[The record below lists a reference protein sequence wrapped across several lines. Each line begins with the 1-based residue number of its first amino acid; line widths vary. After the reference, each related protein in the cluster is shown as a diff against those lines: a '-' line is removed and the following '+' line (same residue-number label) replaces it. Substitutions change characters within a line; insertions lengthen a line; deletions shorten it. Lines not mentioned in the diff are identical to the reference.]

1 MRSALYWIIA
11 FNAII
16 SIFVIVL
23 ERKNPEK
30 TIAWLLIFILFPPVG
45 LFLYIFLGR
54 NWKKHKLHDE
64 TRINIERL
72 IYEAMK
78 DIKDHTYAPL
88 IELLSKNSESPLFNN
103 NNIKIFKDGIE
114 KFDELKKELL
124 KAKNHI
130 HMEYYIVKSD
140 KIGNEIKDILI
151 KKSLEG
157 VKIRLIL
164 DRVGCIKLS
173 KSYIKELKNAGIDIV
188 QYSYFLAPLLRKINT
203 QINYRN
209 HRKIVVI
216 DGKVGFTGGI
226 NIGDEYVGRSKFGY
240 WRDTHIMVKG
250 DFVYGLQ
257 AVFLDDFATI
267 KEANKEFFYY
277 GDNFDKFFP
286 EIKGAKGKLMQLVKS
301 GPDSEFPAIEQSIIK
316 MINMAKDHIYITT
329 PYFIPSESII
339 NSLKIAAMSGVDVH
353 ILFPERY
360 DHMLV
365 YYASRT
371 YLEDLIKTGVVVHF
385 YNPKGF
391 IHAKTTSVDGTIC
404 TIGTANMDI
413 RSHILNYEINA
424 VIYDK
429 EITEQLE
436 NLFFEDLKA
445 SKRITEDYF
454 NNLSPLIKA
463 FEAFCRVFS
472 SLL

>member
-1 MRSALYWIIA
+1 MKTTLYWILA
-11 FNAII
+11 FNAVVSII
-16 SIFVIVL
+16 VIVL

-30 TIAWLLIFILFPPVG
+30 TIAWLLVFILFPPIG
-45 LFLYIFLGR
+45 LFLYAFLGR

-64 TRINIERL
+64 TTINIEKL
-72 IYEAMK
+72 VYEVMK
-78 DIKDHTYAPL
+78 TVKDHTYAPL
-88 IELLSKNSESPLFNN
+88 IELLSKNSESPLFNSN
-103 NNIKIFKDGIE
+103 SIKIFKDGNE
-114 KFDELKKELL
+114 KFIALKEELL
-124 KAKNHI
+124 KARNHI

-140 KIGNEIKDILI
+140 GIGNEIKDILI

-157 VKIRLIL
+157 VNVRIIL
-164 DRVGCIKLS
+164 DRVGCIKLN
-173 KSYIKELKNAGIDIV
+173 KNYIKELKEADIDVV

-216 DGKVGFTGGI
+216 DGEVGFTGGI
-226 NIGDEYVGRSKFGY
+226 NIGDEYIGKSKFGY

-277 GDNFDKFFP
+277 GDNFEEFFP
-286 EIKGAKGKLMQLVKS
+286 ETEDIEGKLMQLVKS

-316 MINMAKDHIYITT
+316 MINMAKEHIYITT
-329 PYFIPSESII
+329 PYFIPSESIL
-339 NSLKIAAMSGVDVH
+339 NSLKIAALSGVNVH
-353 ILFPERY
+353 ILFPSRY
-360 DHMLV
+360 DHIMV
-365 YYASRT
+365 HFASRT
-371 YLEDLIKTGVVVHF
+371 YLEDLVKNGVIVHL

-391 IHAKTTSVDGTIC
+391 IHAKTTSVDGKIC

-413 RSHILNYEINA
+413 RSYVLNYEINA
-424 VIYDK
+424 VIYD
-429 EITEQLE
+429 EETTEELE
-436 NLFFEDLKA
+436 SLFFEDLKQ

-463 FEAFCRVFS
+463 LEAFCRIFS
-472 SLL
+472 SML

>member
-1 MRSALYWIIA
+1 MKTTLYWIFA
-11 FNAII
+11 FNAMI
-16 SIFVIVL
+16 SIILIVL

-30 TIAWLLIFILFPPVG
+30 TIAWLLVFIVFPPVG

-64 TRINIERL
+64 TTINIERL
-72 IYEAMK
+72 VYEVMK
-78 DIKDHTYAPL
+78 HVKDHTYSPL

-103 NNIKIFKDGIE
+103 NRIKIFKDGSE
-114 KFDELKKELL
+114 KFSTLKEELL
-124 KAKNHI
+124 KAKAHI
-130 HMEYYIVKSD
+130 HMEYYILKSD
-140 KIGNEIKDILI
+140 GIGNEIKDILI

-157 VKIRLIL
+157 IDVRIIL

-173 KSYIKELKNAGIDIV
+173 KEYINELKESGVDVV

-216 DGKVGFTGGI
+216 DGKVGFIGGI
-226 NIGDEYVGRSKFGY
+226 NIGDEYIGKSKLGY

-277 GDNFDKFFP
+277 GDNFEGFFP
-286 EIKGAKGKLMQLVKS
+286 ETEDTEGKLMQLVKS

-316 MINMAKDHIYITT
+316 MINMAKEHIYITT
-329 PYFIPSESII
+329 PYFIPSETIL
-339 NSLKIAAMSGVDVH
+339 NSLKIAALSGVKVH
-353 ILFPERY
+353 ILFPSRY
-360 DHMLV
+360 DHIIV
-365 YYASRT
+365 HFASRT
-371 YLEDLIKTGVVVHF
+371 YLEDLVRNGIMIHL

-391 IHAKTTSVDGTIC
+391 IHAKTTSVDGKIC

-413 RSHILNYEINA
+413 RSYVLNYEINA
-424 VIYDK
+424 VIYD
-429 EITEQLE
+429 EETTEQLE
-436 NLFFEDLKA
+436 SLFFEDLKQ
-445 SKRITEDYF
+445 SKRVTEEYF
-454 NNLSPLIKA
+454 NNISPLIKA
-463 FEAFCRVFS
+463 LEAFCRIFS
-472 SLL
+472 SML

>member
-1 MRSALYWIIA
+1 MKTTLYWIFA

-16 SIFVIVL
+16 SVILIVL

-30 TIAWLLIFILFPPVG
+30 TIAWLLVFIVFPPVG

-64 TRINIERL
+64 TNINIERL
-72 IYEAMK
+72 VYEVMK
-78 DIKDHTYAPL
+78 NVKDHTYSPL

-103 NNIKIFKDGIE
+103 NSIKIFKDGSE
-114 KFDELKKELL
+114 KFSALKEELL
-124 KAKNHI
+124 KAKSHI
-130 HMEYYIVKSD
+130 HMEYYILKSD
-140 KIGNEIKDILI
+140 GIGNEIKDIII

-157 VKIRLIL
+157 IDVRIIL
-164 DRVGCIKLS
+164 DRVGCIRLS
-173 KSYIKELKNAGIDIV
+173 KKYIRELKESGIDVV

-226 NIGDEYVGRSKFGY
+226 NIGDEYIGKSKFGY

-277 GDNFDKFFP
+277 GDNFEEFFP
-286 EIKGAKGKLMQLVKS
+286 ETEDTEGKLMQLVKS

-316 MINMAKDHIYITT
+316 MINMAKEHIYITT
-329 PYFIPSESII
+329 PYFIPSESIL
-339 NSLKIAAMSGVDVH
+339 NSLKIAALSGVKVH
-353 ILFPERY
+353 ILFPSRY
-360 DHMLV
+360 DHIIV
-365 YYASRT
+365 HFASRT
-371 YLEDLIKTGVVVHF
+371 YLEDLVRNGIMIHL

-391 IHAKTTSVDGTIC
+391 IHAKTTSVDGKIC

-413 RSHILNYEINA
+413 RSYVLNYEINA
-424 VIYDK
+424 VIYDV
-429 EITEQLE
+429 ETTEQLE
-436 NLFFEDLKA
+436 SLFFEDLKQ
-445 SKRITEDYF
+445 SKRVTEEYF
-454 NNLSPLIKA
+454 NNISPLIKA
-463 FEAFCRVFS
+463 LEAFCRIFS
-472 SLL
+472 SML